1 MPRQEIIRAQVTPED
16 GALFT
21 TGYGNSIFRVAG
33 GIRTYAD
40 KVRQPIDYPIDD
52 KDTGRTLKFEIEK
65 QATLLGEISLK
76 GTLPALSIG
85 AGGTYARYQDFAP
98 LALIKSILIKYGS
111 NTLYED
117 TPEAMFHDYLLC
129 KDDEAKRSFEKI
141 HSGNLTA
148 AERNTRALAPQKF
161 RFKIPLPW
169 NCCDTHD
176 VPISALSNKI
186 TIELKLAEAREIIQ
200 SDGVKP
206 ASLTITDLVAEQQF
220 IHMTGNDRAQLTAL
234 TLRPDGL
241 DYLYTEHQEYSN
253 DIAIG
258 GLNSAGY
265 VVPIDQNFTG
275 PIRSVTMAVRR
286 TADLDPTANDPTYY
300 DLDAALIEPI
310 DFEFR
315 ASNLEA
321 FERTDALENEYHIS
335 KYFNSGPE
343 SKLAYF
349 FWEELP
355 QGGKHSY
362 ADCASGNLSVDS
374 LNNKKI
380 RLYQDVA
387 NTEALT
393 CTFVARRWNWHN
405 QQAGNLQKIWQ

>member
-16 GALFT
+16 GALFS
-21 TGYGNSIFRVAG
+21 TGYGNSIFRVSG
-33 GIRTYAD
+33 GIRTYSD
-40 KVRQPIDYPIDD
+40 KVRQPLDLGLDD
-52 KDTGRTLKFEIEK
+52 AKTGREIKVNIEK
-65 QATLLGEISLK
+65 QATLLGEISIK
-76 GTLPALSIG
+76 GILPALTIG

-148 AERNTRALAPQKF
+148 AERNTRALAPQPF

-186 TIELKLAEAREIIQ
+186 SITLKLAEAREIIQ
-200 SDGVKP
+200 SDGAKP
-206 ASLTITDLVAEQQF
+206 TTLTLTNLFAEQQF

-241 DYLYTEHQEYSN
+241 DYLYTEHQQYSN

-258 GLNSAGY
+258 ALTNTGY
-265 VVPIDQNFTG
+265 VVPIEQTFTG
-275 PIRSVTMAVRR
+275 PIRNMTMAIRR

-300 DLDAALIEPI
+300 DLDASLIEGV
-310 DFEFR
+310 DFEFK

-321 FERTDALENEYHIS
+321 FERTDSLENEYHIS

-355 QGGKHSY
+355 LGGKHGY

-374 LNNKKI
+374 LCNKKVY
-380 RLYQDVA
+380 LYQDVA

-393 CTFVARRWNWHN
+393 ATFVARRWNWHN